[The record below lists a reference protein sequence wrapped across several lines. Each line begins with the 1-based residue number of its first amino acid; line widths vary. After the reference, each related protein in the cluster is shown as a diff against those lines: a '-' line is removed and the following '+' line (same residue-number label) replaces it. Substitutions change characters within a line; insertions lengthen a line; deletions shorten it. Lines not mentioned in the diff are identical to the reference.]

1 VFRFGSILG
10 AIGSALSPTRIGIGM
25 FTLALLVGGGR
36 IWDAA
41 TTPEPSSASASLM
54 TGLINAV
61 TPGEDPEP
69 VAPFQFT
76 LDQVQ
81 SCGSRLIDATVGLE
95 PAAFLAAG
103 RDLLWTTPASL
114 WNGGHHWFIL
124 LFGLWTAASL
134 ALGGGVL
141 CRLEAVGLAT
151 RDAASVNPA
160 LGMVAGRW
168 QAFFA
173 ALLMPLVMAALLAL
187 LLLVF
192 GLVLLNAPVLNLLG
206 AVLYGAA
213 LLVGLGIA
221 LLLLAYAVSCPLL
234 LPAVAAENCD
244 GPDAMHRAIAYIV
257 AKPLRWMLY
266 LFTLMLG
273 LALGLLLV
281 LTVANLTID
290 ITAALVDQWTFN
302 ETFASA
308 QAATEGGEAPDA
320 SWHVAWAGGLVSFWS
335 GLVQWAVAGWVV
347 AYLMAGST
355 RAYLLLRLACDGQDE
370 REIWWPGLIRGTLA
384 PEPPNS
390 QE

>member
-1 VFRFGSILG
+1 LG

-36 IWDAA
+36 VWDAVA
-41 TTPEPSSASASLM
+41 APNSGEASASLISKTM
-54 TGLINAV
+54 DML
-61 TPGEDPEP
+61 TPGEAPEP
-69 VAPFQFT
+69 VAPFQYT

-81 SCGSRLIDATVGLE
+81 SCGGRLIDATVGLE
-95 PAAFLAAG
+95 PSAFIAAG
-103 RDLLWTTPASL
+103 RDLLWTTPAGL
-114 WNGGHHWFIL
+114 WQDGHHWFVLI
-124 LFGLWTAASL
+124 FGLWTAATL
-134 ALGGGVL
+134 ALGGGLL
-141 CRLEAVGLAT
+141 CRLEAVGLAI
-151 RDAASVNPA
+151 RDAAPVNPA
-160 LGMVAGRW
+160 LGLAIGRW
-168 QAFFA
+168 PAFFG
-173 ALLMPLVMAALLAL
+173 ALLMPLVMAGLLAL

-192 GLVLLNAPVLNLLG
+192 GLLLLNAPVLNLLG
-206 AVLYGAA
+206 AVLYGLA

-266 LFTLMLG
+266 IFTLMLG

-281 LTVANLTID
+281 MTVANLTID
-290 ITAALVDQWTFN
+290 LTATLVDQWTFN
-302 ETFASA
+302 ETFESA
-308 QAATEGGEAPDA
+308 RAAMTGGEAPEA
-320 SWHVAWAGGLVSFWS
+320 SWHVGWAAGLVSFWT
-335 GLVQWAVAGWVV
+335 GLVQWAVAGWVI

-390 QE
+390 RE